1 MKLTYLG
8 TAAAEGWPGI
18 FCHCTAC
25 KRAKALG
32 GKNIRTRSQAVVDD
46 TLLVDFP
53 PDSYMHML
61 YHGLDLP
68 GIEHI
73 LITHTHQDHLY
84 LDEMLFRWEGFCSG
98 VDKTL
103 TLYGSDALG
112 AKINAYLKS
121 RSGSSMLQGRLAFQ
135 ELTEYVP
142 VNIAGYT
149 VFPMLARHDKSE
161 KCLIYL
167 IGKDGKWILYGN
179 DTGDFPDAT
188 WDFLKGRI
196 FDLVSLDCTMGK
208 FAEGT
213 NHMGVPDLV
222 GMKERLTAIGC
233 VHSGTRFVATHF
245 SHNGQLM
252 HHELEQALALYDYQ
266 VAYDGFSMTI

>member
-25 KRAKALG
+25 KKAKALG

-68 GIEHI
+68 GIQHV

-84 LDEMLFRWEGFCSG
+84 LDEMLFRREGFCSG

-103 TLYGSDALG
+103 TLYGSDTLG

-121 RSGSSMLQGRLAFQ
+121 RADSSMLQGRLAFQ

-149 VFPMLARHDKSE
+149 VFPMLARHDRSE

-179 DTGDFPDAT
+179 DTGDFPGAT

-196 FDLVSLDCTMGK
+196 FDLISLDCTMGK
-208 FAEGT
+208 FTEGT
-213 NHMGVPDLV
+213 NHMGIPDLV
-222 GMKERLTAIGC
+222 VMKEKLTAIGC

-245 SHNGQLM
+245 SHNGQLL
-252 HHELEQALALYDYQ
+252 HHELEQALASYDYQ